1 MHQTAM
7 LLGLKF
13 HVFNPYSDAFPR
25 FWGSFAQNRISL
37 SRPNLEGNVWYD
49 GHLVAESGENKGPV
63 CRKHHRRM
71 TQTQPLIHLNPQE
84 AATTQGRE
92 SVR

>member
-1 MHQTAM
+1 MHQIAM

-13 HVFNPYSDAFPR
+13 YVFTPYSDAFFR
-25 FWGSFAQNRISL
+25 FLGSFAQNRISL
-37 SRPNLEGNVWYD
+37 SDANLEGNVWYD

-63 CRKHHRRM
+63 CREHHRRM
-71 TQTQPLIHLNPQE
+71 TQTQPLIHLNSQE

>member
-1 MHQTAM
+1 M
-7 LLGLKF
+7 LAGLKF
-13 HVFNPYSDAFPR
+13 HVFTPHSDAFSR
-25 FWGSFAQNRISL
+25 FLGLFAQNRFSL
-37 SRPNLEGNVWYD
+37 SDANLEGNVWYD

>member
-7 LLGLKF
+7 LSGLKF
-13 HVFNPYSDAFPR
+13 HVFTPYSDAFFR
-25 FWGSFAQNRISL
+25 FLGSFAQNRISQ
-37 SRPNLEGNVWYD
+37 SGPNLEGNVWYD
-49 GHLVAESGENKGPV
+49 GHLVAESGENKGTV
-63 CRKHHRRM
+63 CREHHRRM
-71 TQTQPLIHLNPQE
+71 TQTQPLIQLNSQE

>member
-1 MHQTAM
+1 M

-13 HVFNPYSDAFPR
+13 HVGTPYSDAFPR

-49 GHLVAESGENKGPV
+49 GHLVAESGENKGTV
-63 CRKHHRRM
+63 CREHHRRM
-71 TQTQPLIHLNPQE
+71 TQTQHQSKQNSQKAE
-84 AATTQGRE
+84 TNKGKK
-92 SVR
+92 SVK